1 MRVYG
6 PDKKPIPSC
15 KRQGTDSAERTCSLS
30 GTSNSAELRNQLLA
44 PSDNCEMLICGWTTS
59 SEFQAP
65 FATSESTWQLV
76 PAKDA
81 LVPLA
86 AVIGSRQLAH
96 HWYFE
101 PNDLQSESSDDMYL
115 MCSAVGVGNAGEFLL
130 NFRR

>member
-1 MRVYG
+1 MVG
-6 PDKKPIPSC
+6 PPVLNS
-15 KRQGTDSAERTCSLS
+15 RHLLQLQSLH
-30 GTSNSAELRNQLLA
+30 
-44 PSDNCEMLICGWTTS
+44 
-59 SEFQAP
+59 
-65 FATSESTWQLV
+65 V
-76 PAKDA
+76 PAKNA